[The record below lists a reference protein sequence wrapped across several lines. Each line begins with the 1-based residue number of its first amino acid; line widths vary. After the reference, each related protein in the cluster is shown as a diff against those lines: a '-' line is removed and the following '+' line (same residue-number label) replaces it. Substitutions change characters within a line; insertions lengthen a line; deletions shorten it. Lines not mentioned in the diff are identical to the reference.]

1 MLLSGLID
9 EVYTETN
16 RPDLI
21 AETSSAV
28 RAATLLVHHSD
39 FYSRDLFETGIKFDT
54 AAYQQSLEVG
64 IIPQY
69 RKIKYL
75 RKYDNI
81 GSVPGSFLTIL
92 TSAELLDSYGVNKE
106 NVAYEAGSAINM
118 RSNTLLEYML
128 LGAYVSPF
136 VTSLNFNSWIA
147 DNYPW
152 TIIYKAA
159 STVSTS
165 VGNLER
171 ANSSKKLFEEQFS
184 TFQAFALATVGE

>member
-1 MLLSGLID
+1 MLLSEMID

-28 RAATLLVHHSD
+28 RAATLLAHHSD
-39 FYSRDLFETGIKFDT
+39 FYPRDLYETGIQFDT
-54 AAYQQSLEVG
+54 AAFQQSLDVS

-81 GSVPGSFLTIL
+81 GSTPGTFLTIL
-92 TSAELLDSYGVNKE
+92 TPAELLDSYGVNKE
-106 NVAYEAGSAINM
+106 NVAYEAGAAIDM
-118 RSNTLLEYML
+118 RSDTLLQYML
-128 LGAYVSPF
+128 LGAYVSPL
-136 VTSLNFNSWIA
+136 VTSLNFNSWVA

-152 TIIYKAA
+152 IIIYKAA
-159 STVSTS
+159 SAVSTS

-184 TFQAFALATVGE
+184 TFHAFALATVGE